1 MVQIALKYS
10 KSTYD
15 GKITELRGYLDQLS
29 AHKEKMESLRSQ
41 IYDFWYDHNARQVTE
56 VLLEQIRQVENAM
69 QRTNEMLNFYSKT
82 VTIMGGADTAIQTE
96 LDNALKILNT
106 VFGAAGSVAGAVGG

>member
-69 QRTNEMLNFYSKT
+69 QRTNEMLNSIVSVEPSMNVSTPSSTVYSSSSNKSRGET
-82 VTIMGGADTAIQTE
+82 
-96 LDNALKILNT
+96 
-106 VFGAAGSVAGAVGG
+106 